1 MGESCESIFLVC
13 DTQRVKA
20 YAANEEARSRMH
32 RVEGRRQI
40 DEDRLSGAFCKEWEV
55 A

>member
-1 MGESCESIFLVC
+1 MGESCESICLVC

-20 YAANEEARSRMH
+20 YSANEEARSRMH
-32 RVEGRRQI
+32 QVQGRRQF
-40 DEDRLSGAFCKEWEV
+40 DEDGLSGAFCKEWEV